1 MLMRRLSSI
10 SLVTLLLL
18 QTLALNYVPDAEAAS
33 ARGGSKDDFSIFSI
47 ELGNES
53 LSTEQWI
60 QPDGSV
66 QGYLL
71 QNDEIEVIVTV
82 YKDGSVTGTQKQT
95 DAKLEIV
102 HPIGFVIETFTW
114 TTDLMPGGGKDENTI
129 LWNPQVAHSVLNTT
143 TNELTGGLILR
154 ASVNFTNDDRN
165 DNDIMEKQSTHCS
178 SQGPNGW

>member
-18 QTLALNYVPDAEAAS
+18 QTLALNYVPDAEAGS

-82 YKDGSVTGTQKQT
+82 YKDGSVTGTQ
-95 DAKLEIV
+95 A
-102 HPIGFVIETFTW
+102 
-114 TTDLMPGGGKDENTI
+114 N
-129 LWNPQVAHSVLNTT
+129 
-143 TNELTGGLILR
+143 
-154 ASVNFTNDDRN
+154 
-165 DNDIMEKQSTHCS
+165 
-178 SQGPNGW
+178 